1 MRSKV
6 IILGDESH
14 FLIST
19 YPYTPAELCFF
30 NVGFSISGS
39 QHELHKPNSGNED
52 IRIFLIVASGG
63 GKRTCLFDFHN
74 KHGGKIVP
82 FAGYEM
88 PVQYPDLN
96 IQESCRH
103 TREHVSIFDVSHM
116 LQTHITGKGQVRLF
130 SEFFVTDFLLH
141 CFSFVRVAFI
151 ESLTTADVEGLP
163 VNSGTL
169 SVFTNEKGGI
179 KDDLIVSKT
188 EYDYIYMVTNA
199 GCIDKDLPYLQMTPI
214 HFKSWR
220 QSCHGVMHSFMISV
234 FTNEKGGIKD
244 DLIVSKTEYDY
255 IYMVTNAGC
264 IDKDLPY
271 LQENAA
277 KWRSKGKDVDVKVL
291 DGRGLIA
298 VQGPEM
304 MNVLQKETD
313 INLRE
318 LTFMRTT
325 IGKVFGISNCRVTR
339 CGYTGEDGVEISV
352 DPSEASTLAER
363 LLQSKKVTLFQNGSV
378 KLAGLGARDALRL
391 EAGLCLYGNDID
403 ENTTPIEAGLAF
415 VVAKRRRET
424 LGFPGAEKIV
434 EQLTTK
440 KWPKQR
446 VGLVSEGGR
455 APRAHLPL
463 IDPLDNGAIGFIT
476 SGCPSPCLNQNIAMG
491 YVDKPYA
498 KAGTKI
504 IVDFGAKQA
513 KVTVTKMPFVKTKY
527 YTKAS

>member
-1 MRSKV
+1 M
-6 IILGDESH
+6 
-14 FLIST
+14 
-19 YPYTPAELCFF
+19 
-30 NVGFSISGS
+30 N
-39 QHELHKPNSGNED
+39 
-52 IRIFLIVASGG
+52 RIFSFQLTLIRRLSSTSST
-63 GKRTCLFDFHN
+63 KRTCLFDFHN

-88 PVQYPDLN
+88 PVQYADLN

-116 LQTHITGKGQVRLF
+116 LQTHITGK
-130 SEFFVTDFLLH
+130 D
-141 CFSFVRVAFI
+141 RVAFI

-199 GCIDKDLPYLQMTPI
+199 GCIDKDLPYLQ
-214 HFKSWR
+214 
-220 QSCHGVMHSFMISV
+220 
-234 FTNEKGGIKD
+234 
-244 DLIVSKTEYDY
+244 
-255 IYMVTNAGC
+255 
-264 IDKDLPY
+264 
-271 LQENAA
+271 ENAA
-277 KWRSKGKDVDVKVL
+277 KWRSKGKDVDIKVL

-325 IGKVFGISNCRVTR
+325 VGKVFGIDNCRVTR
-339 CGYTGEDGVEISV
+339 CGYTGEDGVE
-352 DPSEASTLAER
+352 
-363 LLQSKKVTLFQNGSV
+363 NGSV

-476 SGCPSPCLNQNIAMG
+476 SGCPSPCLNQNIAMA

-504 IVDFGAKQA
+504 VVDFGSKQA